1 MIEQMPSV
9 ATEETHFQVLRLLQR
24 RPELT
29 QRELA
34 DELGVSVGKANYVL
48 KALMEKGLVKAR
60 NFKNSRNKSAYAYI
74 LTAAGIEEKTRVTV
88 RFLKR
93 KMAEYER
100 IKREIEEL
108 KKEAEEIR

>member
-1 MIEQMPSV
+1 MPHFASD
-9 ATEETHFQVLRLLQR
+9 ETHYQVLRLLDR

-48 KALMEKGLVKAR
+48 NALIEKGLVKAR
-60 NFKNSRNKSAYAYI
+60 NFKNSRNKAAYAYF
-74 LTAAGIEEKTRVTV
+74 LTPAGIEEKGRVAV
-88 RFLKR
+88 RFLRR
-93 KMAEYER
+93 KMEEYEQ

-108 KKEAEEIR
+108 KKELDERGSSL

>member
-1 MIEQMPSV
+1 MPSV
-9 ATEETHFQVLRLLQR
+9 ATEETHFQVLRLLDR

-48 KALMEKGLVKAR
+48 NALIERGLVKAR
-60 NFKNSRNKSAYAYI
+60 NFKNSRNKAAYAYI
-74 LTAAGIEEKTRVTV
+74 LTPAGIEEKARVTV

-93 KMAEYER
+93 KMEEYEIIR
-100 IKREIEEL
+100 NEIEEL
-108 KKEAEEIR
+108 KKEAGEA